1 MYHDLNNRVA
11 VITGAGSGIG
21 RACALRLNQ
30 EGCRLVL
37 NDIDAARL
45 EETRTLLAAPEYALG
60 LVADIGAA
68 DTADKLSTLALRSF
82 SELHIW
88 INNAALVRW
97 GPVAEFRNEDWD
109 AVFRV
114 TLDAAFYGIRSAIGA
129 MRGNRGPDRGAI
141 INIASGAALGG
152 EEGLGAYGAAKA
164 ALINLTRTTAVEHAR
179 EGIRCNVILPGPIAT
194 PPMLAAAAQAPGGVT
209 GWESQT
215 VPGRMGQPEEIANA
229 VSFLVSSQASYI
241 NGATLSVDGGVSAR
255 TNTPRFN

>member
-11 VITGAGSGIG
+11 VITGAGRGIG

-37 NDIDAARL
+37 NDIDAAGL
-45 EETRTLLAAPEYALG
+45 EETRTLLDTPEHALG
-60 LVADIGAA
+60 LAADIGAPQ
-68 DTADKLSTLALRSF
+68 TADQLSALALRSF
-82 SELHIW
+82 SELHIC

-97 GPVAEFRNEDWD
+97 GPVVDCPDEDWE

-114 TLDAAFYGIRSAIGA
+114 TLDGAFYGIRSAIKA
-129 MRGNRGPDRGAI
+129 MRANR
-141 INIASGAALGG
+141 
-152 EEGLGAYGAAKA
+152 
-164 ALINLTRTTAVEHAR
+164 
-179 EGIRCNVILPGPIAT
+179 GPIAT
-194 PPMLAAAAQAPGGVT
+194 PPMLAAAAQAPGGVA

-215 VPGRMGQPEEIANA
+215 VPGRMGHPEEIASA

-255 TNTPRFN
+255 TNSPRFS